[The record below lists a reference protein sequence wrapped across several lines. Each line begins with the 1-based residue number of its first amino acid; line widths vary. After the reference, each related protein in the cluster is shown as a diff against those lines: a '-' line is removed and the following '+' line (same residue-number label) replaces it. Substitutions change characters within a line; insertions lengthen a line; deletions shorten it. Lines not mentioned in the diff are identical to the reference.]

1 MKTKIFEESKN
12 IISTPNLEDEDNYTI
27 GHVDV
32 FINVYG
38 KLVASVTRRHGGT
51 GYYAEELDS
60 VCRKMDDETL
70 DYLLGSLRNEKQR
83 REDDMSP
90 TK

>member
-38 KLVASVTRRHGGT
+38 KLVASVTRRH
-51 GYYAEELDS
+51 
-60 VCRKMDDETL
+60 RI
-70 DYLLGSLRNEKQR
+70 LR
-83 REDDMSP
+83 
-90 TK
+90 